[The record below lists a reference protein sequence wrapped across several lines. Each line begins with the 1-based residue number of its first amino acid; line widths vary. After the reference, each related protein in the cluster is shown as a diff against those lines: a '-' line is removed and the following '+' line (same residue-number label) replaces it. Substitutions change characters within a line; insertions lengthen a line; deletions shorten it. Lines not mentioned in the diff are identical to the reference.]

1 MKKCMDHLE
10 RLSKYSISSP
20 NDVSFLVINYTGDQ
34 FSRIFS
40 KMEFVTAIRYV
51 SEASKKFS
59 IPVIYVNKEVSETSP
74 LRSYINEKLE
84 ERTRFLPAMSAYDE
98 RYREG
103 FIRYLPS
110 SDKII
115 RVSGEDAF
123 TSDDVRMALKNYGRR
138 AVYICGFR
146 TEVEVHMTALSC
158 LSNGYFPVVV
168 SDATS
173 TFSERSFYSA
183 LDSMSQVVEVIDT
196 RDLIKLWGDIEQA

>member
-1 MKKCMDHLE
+1 MDHLE

-98 RYREG
+98 RFREG

-110 SDKII
+110 SDKVI

-123 TSDDVRMALKNYGRR
+123 KSDDVRMALKNYGRR

-146 TEVEVHMTALSC
+146 TEVEVHITALSC

>member
-20 NDVSFLVINYTGDQ
+20 NDISFLVINYTDDQ
-34 FSRIFS
+34 FSRIYS

-59 IPVIYVNKEVSETSP
+59 IPVIYVNKEVSETTP

-98 RYREG
+98 RFREG

-110 SDKII
+110 SDKVI

-123 TSDDVRMALKNYGRR
+123 KSDDVRMALKNYGRR

-146 TEVEVHMTALSC
+146 TEVEVHITALSC

-183 LDSMSQVVEVIDT
+183 LDSMSQVVEIIDT

>member
-1 MKKCMDHLE
+1 MDHLE

-59 IPVIYVNKEVSETSP
+59 IPVIYVNKEVSETTP

-98 RYREG
+98 RFREG

-110 SDKII
+110 SDKVI

-123 TSDDVRMALKNYGRR
+123 KSDDVRMALKNYGRR

-146 TEVEVHMTALSC
+146 TEVEVHITALSC

>member
-51 SEASKKFS
+51 SGASKKFS

-98 RYREG
+98 RFREG
-103 FIRYLPS
+103 FIGYLPS
-110 SDKII
+110 RDKVI
-115 RVSGEDAF
+115 RVASEDAF
-123 TSDDVRMALKNYGRR
+123 KSDDVRMALKNYGRR

-196 RDLIKLWGDIEQA
+196 RDLIKLWGDIELA

>member
-1 MKKCMDHLE
+1 MDHLE

-20 NDVSFLVINYTGDQ
+20 NDISFLVINYTDDQ
-34 FSRIFS
+34 FSRIYS

-59 IPVIYVNKEVSETSP
+59 IPVIYVNKEVSETTP

-98 RYREG
+98 RFREG

-110 SDKII
+110 SDKVI

-123 TSDDVRMALKNYGRR
+123 KSDDVRMALKNYGRR

-146 TEVEVHMTALSC
+146 TEVEVHITALSC

-183 LDSMSQVVEVIDT
+183 LDSMSQVVEIIDT

>member
-1 MKKCMDHLE
+1 MKKCMDNLE

-20 NDVSFLVINYTGDQ
+20 GDVSFLIINYTGDQ

-59 IPVIYVNKEVSETSP
+59 IPVIYASKEISGNSP
-74 LRSYINEKLE
+74 IRSYLNEKLE
-84 ERTRFLPAMSAYDE
+84 KRSRFLPAMSAYDE
-98 RYREG
+98 RFREG

-110 SDKII
+110 GDKVI
-115 RVSGEDAF
+115 RVTSEDAF
-123 TSDDVRMALKNYGRR
+123 KSDEVRIALDHYGRR

-196 RDLIKLWGDIEQA
+196 RDLIKLWGDIDQA

>member
-98 RYREG
+98 RFREG

-110 SDKII
+110 SDKVI

-123 TSDDVRMALKNYGRR
+123 KSDDVRMALKNYGRR

-146 TEVEVHMTALSC
+146 TEVEVHITALSC

>member
-98 RYREG
+98 RFREG

-110 SDKII
+110 SDKVI
-115 RVSGEDAF
+115 RACGEDAF
-123 TSDDVRMALKNYGRR
+123 KSDDVRVALKNYGRR

-146 TEVEVHMTALSC
+146 TEVEVHITALSC

-183 LDSMSQVVEVIDT
+183 LDSMSQVVEIIDT

>member
-98 RYREG
+98 RFREG

-110 SDKII
+110 SDKVI
-115 RVSGEDAF
+115 RACGEDAF
-123 TSDDVRMALKNYGRR
+123 KSDDVRMALKNYGRR

-146 TEVEVHMTALSC
+146 TEVEVHITALSC

-183 LDSMSQVVEVIDT
+183 LDSMSQVVEIIDT

>member
-1 MKKCMDHLE
+1 MDHLE

-98 RYREG
+98 RFREG

-110 SDKII
+110 SDKVI
-115 RVSGEDAF
+115 RVFGEDAF
-123 TSDDVRMALKNYGRR
+123 KSDDVRMALKNYGRR

-146 TEVEVHMTALSC
+146 TEVEVHITALSC

>member
-1 MKKCMDHLE
+1 MDHLE

-20 NDVSFLVINYTGDQ
+20 SDVSFLVINYSADQ

-59 IPVIYVNKEVSETSP
+59 IPVIYVSKEVSETSP
-74 LRSYINEKLE
+74 LRSYLNEKLE

-98 RYREG
+98 RFREG
-103 FIRYLPS
+103 FVKYSPS
-110 SDKII
+110 SDKVI
-115 RVSGEDAF
+115 RVSSEDAF
-123 TSDDVRMALKNYGRR
+123 KSDEVRIALENHGRR

-146 TEVEVHMTALSC
+146 TEVEVHITALSC

-183 LDSMSQVVEVIDT
+183 LDSLSQVVEVIDT
-196 RDLIKLWGDIEQA
+196 RDLIKLWGDIDQA

>member
-1 MKKCMDHLE
+1 MDHLE

-51 SEASKKFS
+51 SGASKKFS

-84 ERTRFLPAMSAYDE
+84 ERTRFLPTMSAYDE
-98 RYREG
+98 RFREG

-110 SDKII
+110 RDKVI
-115 RVSGEDAF
+115 RVASEDAF
-123 TSDDVRMALKNYGRR
+123 KSDDVRMALKNYGRR

-146 TEVEVHMTALSC
+146 T
-158 LSNGYFPVVV
+158 
-168 SDATS
+168 
-173 TFSERSFYSA
+173 
-183 LDSMSQVVEVIDT
+183 
-196 RDLIKLWGDIEQA
+196 

>member
-40 KMEFVTAIRYV
+40 KMEFVTAIKYV

-59 IPVIYVNKEVSETSP
+59 IPVIYVNKEVSETTP

-98 RYREG
+98 RFREG

-110 SDKII
+110 SDKVI

-123 TSDDVRMALKNYGRR
+123 KSDDVRMALKNYGRR

-146 TEVEVHMTALSC
+146 TEVEVHITALSC

>member
-1 MKKCMDHLE
+1 MDHLE

-98 RYREG
+98 RFREG

-110 SDKII
+110 SDKVI
-115 RVSGEDAF
+115 RACGEDAF
-123 TSDDVRMALKNYGRR
+123 KSDDVRMALKNYGRR

-146 TEVEVHMTALSC
+146 TEVEVHITALSC

-183 LDSMSQVVEVIDT
+183 LDSMSQVVEIIDT

>member
-98 RYREG
+98 RFREG

-110 SDKII
+110 SDKVI
-115 RVSGEDAF
+115 RACGEDAF
-123 TSDDVRMALKNYGRR
+123 KSDDVRMALKNYGRR

-146 TEVEVHMTALSC
+146 TEVEVHITALSC

>member
-1 MKKCMDHLE
+1 MDHLE

-20 NDVSFLVINYTGDQ
+20 DDVSFLVINYSGDQ

-40 KMEFVTAIRYV
+40 RMEFVTAIRYV

-59 IPVIYVNKEVSETSP
+59 IPVIYARKEVSETSP
-74 LRSYINEKLE
+74 LRNYLNEKLE
-84 ERTRFLPAMSAYDE
+84 ERTRFLPAMSSYDE
-98 RYREG
+98 RFREE
-103 FIRYLPS
+103 FVKYLPS
-110 SDKII
+110 DDKII
-115 RVSGEDAF
+115 SVTSEDAF
-123 TSDDVRMALKNYGRR
+123 KSDDVRIALKNYGRR

-196 RDLIKLWGDIEQA
+196 RDLIKLWGDIDQA